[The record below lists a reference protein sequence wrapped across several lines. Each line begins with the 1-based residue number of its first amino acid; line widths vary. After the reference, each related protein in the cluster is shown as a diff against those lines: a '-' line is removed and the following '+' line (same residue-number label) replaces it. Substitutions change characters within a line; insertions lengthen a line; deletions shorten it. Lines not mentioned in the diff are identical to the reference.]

1 VGIEPPVISQADLAR
16 LILAAFGSFGTWL
29 FGAWDPIL
37 QARIAMVV
45 IDYLSG
51 ILAGYY
57 EKRLNSETGFRG
69 IVKKLCM
76 FLMVALANILDTTS
90 GLREPWIRT
99 CVIMFFIA
107 NESLSALEN
116 AGRIGVPLPEPLMAA
131 LEKIHKQH
139 TGEERK

>member
-1 VGIEPPVISQADLAR
+1 MGIEPPVISQADLAR
-16 LILAAFGSFGTWL
+16 LILAAFGSLGTWL

-37 QARIAMVV
+37 QALIAMVV

-51 ILAGYY
+51 VLAGYY
-57 EKRLNSETGFRG
+57 EKRLNSEIGFRG

-76 FLMVALANILDTTS
+76 FLMVALANILDTTADL
-90 GLREPWIRT
+90 GEPWIRT
-99 CVIMFFIA
+99 TVIMFFIA

-116 AGRIGVPLPEPLMAA
+116 AGRIGVPLPEPLLAA

>member
-29 FGAWDPIL
+29 VGAWDPIL
-37 QARIAMVV
+37 QALIAMVV

-76 FLMVALANILDTTS
+76 FLMVALANILDTTA
-90 GLREPWIRT
+90 GLGEPWIRT
-99 CVIMFFIA
+99 TVIMFFIA

>member
-1 VGIEPPVISQADLAR
+1 MGIEPPVVSQADLAR
-16 LILAAFGSFGTWL
+16 LILAAFGSLGTWL
-29 FGAWDPIL
+29 FGTWDPIL
-37 QARIAMVV
+37 QALIAMVV

-51 ILAGYY
+51 IMAGYY

-76 FLMVALANILDTTS
+76 FLMVALANILDTTA
-90 GLREPWIRT
+90 GLGEPWIRT
-99 CVIMFFIA
+99 TVIMFFIA

-139 TGEERK
+139 TGERK

>member
-16 LILAAFGSFGTWL
+16 LILAAFGSLGTWL

-37 QARIAMVV
+37 QALIAMVV

-51 ILAGYY
+51 VLAGYY
-57 EKRLNSETGFRG
+57 EKRLNSEIGFRG

-76 FLMVALANILDTTS
+76 FLMVALANILDTTADL
-90 GLREPWIRT
+90 GEPWIRT
-99 CVIMFFIA
+99 TVIMFFIA

-116 AGRIGVPLPEPLMAA
+116 AGRIGVPLPEPLLAA

>member
-1 VGIEPPVISQADLAR
+1 MGIEPPVISQADLAR
-16 LILAAFGSFGTWL
+16 LILAAFGSMGAWL

-37 QARIAMVV
+37 QALIAMVV

-76 FLMVALANILDTTS
+76 FLMVALANILDTTA
-90 GLREPWIRT
+90 GLGEPWIRT

>member
-1 VGIEPPVISQADLAR
+1 MGIEQPIVSQADLAR
-16 LILAAFGSFGTWL
+16 LVLAAFGSLGTWL

-37 QARIAMVV
+37 QALIALVI

-51 ILAGYY
+51 VLAGYY
-57 EKRLNSETGFRG
+57 ERRLNSEIGFRG

-76 FLMVALANILDTTS
+76 FLMVALANILDATA
-90 GLREPWIRT
+90 GLGEPWIRT
-99 CVIMFFIA
+99 TVIMFFVA

-139 TGEERK
+139 TGERK

>member
-1 VGIEPPVISQADLAR
+1 MVIEQPIVSQADLAR
-16 LILAAFGSFGTWL
+16 LVLAVFGSLGTWF

-37 QARIAMVV
+37 QALIALVI

-51 ILAGYY
+51 VLAGYY
-57 EKRLNSETGFRG
+57 EKRLNSEIGFRG

-76 FLMVALANILDTTS
+76 FLMVALANILDTTA
-90 GLREPWIRT
+90 GLGEPWIRT
-99 CVIMFFIA
+99 TVIMFFVA

-116 AGRIGVPLPEPLMAA
+116 AGRIGVPLPEPLIAA

-139 TGEERK
+139 TGERK

>member
-1 VGIEPPVISQADLAR
+1 VGIEPPVVSQADLAR
-16 LILAAFGSFGTWL
+16 LILAAFGSLGTWL

-37 QARIAMVV
+37 QALIAMVV

-76 FLMVALANILDTTS
+76 FLMVALANILDTTA
-90 GLREPWIRT
+90 GLGEPWIRT

-116 AGRIGVPLPEPLMAA
+116 AGRIGVPLPEPLIAA